1 MAISRRTWLIILAV
15 VAIVGTL
22 AWVQLGTHNVPAG
35 QPSLA
40 TLTAGSVEDL
50 RAEFN
55 RRSSEIRLVLLLSPT

>member
-1 MAISRRTWLIILAV
+1 MSRRKWVSILTV
-15 VAIVGTL
+15 VAIVGTV

-40 TLTAGSVEDL
+40 TLNGGSVEDL

-55 RRSSEIRLVLLLSPT
+55 RRSSEVRLVLLLSPT